1 MNKGERLYQDLRL
14 PKFEGEGSEDND
26 ENDSE
31 LEGRQAEMH
40 TVDVIGILNQSS
52 TSLEE
57 IQTLSSS
64 RPMTPIR
71 STQDQSHSVTSSFH
85 SPNVGVHTTRSIT
98 TTTTTTT
105 GSSNSQMDS
114 IDLTYSPMSP
124 LTPHTDIPLQ
134 KYTIAARGDKAEIIK
149 RDSNG
154 FRNSSSQ
161 NLENLLQK
169 ISSKNSGIILD
180 VAGDSPPIR
189 KRHNSSQRS
198 NNYQD
203 SSDSEDDDDNDED
216 STNTNPTQNHSQS
229 RRNDHHPWNNDN
241 HYNSLSPVS
250 NTSYIKQEVYSEF
263 PSIPTPRKERK
274 DAPVHAQSF
283 VLALAFFA
291 AWSPSNLMAPNL
303 TQMGEYFHFSP
314 EQRDLYLGANIALAT
329 GVLSLPLQGIL
340 GFMADAVKSRKQL
353 FAYTVMC
360 GGITSIW
367 TGYSTTYAQLFF
379 ARFLCGGCMSG
390 SLPIAFSILGDFFDA
405 KDRNAA
411 SSGLT
416 AMMGAGILFGQ
427 VYAGM
432 VGDISGWQHPFFVSG
447 VLSIITG
454 LMVMYFV
461 TEPVRGGK
469 EAVLQKLLE
478 TGSSYDR
485 KLTKDGFI
493 HAMTKNKTNI
503 ILMLQGF
510 MTSLPWGIIFVF
522 FNDYLSQEQ
531 GLSVSAAT
539 FVVLWFG
546 LGSAA
551 GGIAGGLIG
560 SEIIKYNRAYL
571 PLFMAF
577 STAVGIVP
585 FILLLDL
592 KFSKAN
598 LLVVFLSFS
607 GGCIAN
613 FPSVNVRPCLLN
625 VNPPEARGAAV
636 TAANVIINV
645 ARGAGPSLIT
655 LSQKFFG
662 VTRQYSFN
670 FCLIVFWSITSVL
683 LSALAKTLPHDQDE
697 MEAELARYAESMIET
712 GGRKKG
718 SRDENRDTEP
728 YVLVDDI
735 TLAGNDT
742 IVSFDD
748 RMTSFDA
755 TAAQEGWT
763 FMEDALRE
771 IAELSH
777 LRVVSRPRY
786 QVISNDES
794 HEVVLDSVREHD
806 AVDHSNLYQNVY
818 SPNSGKGFEE
828 ERL

>member
-1 MNKGERLYQDLRL
+1 MSKSGRMYQDLRL
-14 PKFEGEGSEDND
+14 PKFEGEDPEDDD
-26 ENDSE
+26 ENDFE
-31 LEGRQAEMH
+31 LEGGRQAEMH
-40 TVDVIGILNQSS
+40 TVDVIGILNHSS
-52 TSLEE
+52 TSEQ
-57 IQTLSSS
+57 IQTSY

-71 STQDQSHSVTSSFH
+71 SLQDQSTTPVTSFDSPSFP
-85 SPNVGVHTTRSIT
+85 STLEVGVHTTRST
-98 TTTTTTT
+98 TASSHSSSQG
-105 GSSNSQMDS
+105 GSV
-114 IDLTYSPMSP
+114 DLTYTPVSP
-124 LTPHTDIPLQ
+124 LTPHVDIPLQ
-134 KYTIAARGDKAEIIK
+134 KYTIATRGDKAEIIK

-154 FRNSSSQ
+154 FRNNNSSQ
-161 NLENLLQK
+161 NLENLLHK
-169 ISSKNSGIILD
+169 MSSKNSGIVLD
-180 VAGDSPPIR
+180 VAGDSPPIK
-189 KRHNSSQRS
+189 KRHTSSQRS
-198 NNYQD
+198 SNYHD
-203 SSDSEDDDDNDED
+203 SSDSEDDDDDDDDN

-229 RRNDHHPWNNDN
+229 RGKDRPWNN

-353 FAYTVMC
+353 FAYTVIC

-560 SEIIKYNRAYL
+560 SEIIKYNRTYL

-697 MEAELARYAESMIET
+697 MEAELARYAESVIEI

-794 HEVVLDSVREHD
+794 HEVVLDSVREHS
-806 AVDHSNLYQNVY
+806 AIDHSNLYQNVY

-828 ERL
+828 ESL

>member
-1 MNKGERLYQDLRL
+1 MTKGVGKFHNLRL
-14 PKFEGEGSEDND
+14 PTFEGEGPEDDDD
-26 ENDSE
+26 ENDFE
-31 LEGRQAEMH
+31 LENTQAEIH
-40 TVDVIGILNQSS
+40 TVDVIGILNDSS
-52 TSLEE
+52 TVEALHRRNTEKMDE
-57 IQTLSSS
+57 TAL
-64 RPMTPIR
+64 PTTPIR
-71 STQDQSHSVTSSFH
+71 SIQNESAVATFD
-85 SPNVGVHTTRSIT
+85 SPNFPSLEVGVDKTTVTNTI
-98 TTTTTTT
+98 TT
-105 GSSNSQMDS
+105 GSTSQDS
-114 IDLTYSPMSP
+114 VDLTYIPISP
-124 LTPHTDIPLQ
+124 LTPHTDIPIQ
-134 KYTIAARGDKAEIIK
+134 KHQVTLPEKVEINK
-149 RDSNG
+149 DSHG
-154 FRNSSSQ
+154 YRTTSSSSQ
-161 NLENLLQK
+161 NLQNLLHK
-169 ISSKNSGIILD
+169 MSSKNSNIMD
-180 VAGDSPPIR
+180 VAGHSPPIK

-198 NNYQD
+198 HNYQD
-203 SSDSEDDDDNDED
+203 SSDSEDDDD
-216 STNTNPTQNHSQS
+216 SMQTNPTQNHSRS
-229 RRNDHHPWNNDN
+229 KRNNRPFN
-241 HYNSLSPVS
+241 HNYNSLSPIS
-250 NTSYIKQEVYSEF
+250 NASYIKQEVYSEF
-263 PSIPTPRKERK
+263 PSMPSPRKKRK

-367 TGYSTTYAQLFF
+367 TGYSMTYTQLFF

-432 VGDISGWQHPFFVSG
+432 VGDISGWQHPFYVSG

-454 LMVMYFV
+454 FMVMYFV

-560 SEIIKYNRAYL
+560 SKIINYNRAYL

-577 STAVGIVP
+577 STAVGVVP

-598 LLVVFLSFS
+598 LLVIFLSFS

-670 FCLIVFWSITSVL
+670 FCLIVFWSITSLL

-697 MEAELARYAESMIET
+697 MEAELARYAESILET
-712 GGRKKG
+712 GGRKG
-718 SRDENRDTEP
+718 VSSDENQDKEP
-728 YVLVDDI
+728 YILVDDI
-735 TLAGNDT
+735 TIAGNDT

-794 HEVVLDSVREHD
+794 HEVVLDSVTENET
-806 AVDHSNLYQNVY
+806 VDHSSLYQHVY
-818 SPNSGKGFEE
+818 SPNSGRGFEE